1 MMKDFFKALIKI
13 IVIFFCFEIFSNLI
27 GSYVAVGL
35 FKSLNGKYM
44 IYLVSEVVMVLFVL
58 ILCILLK
65 RFKIFKDK
73 NMCFKDSVFLCIPI
87 LILSFLVLLG
97 NLNELFKVSS
107 GDLISL
113 ILYVICIGLFE
124 ETLFRGIIEG
134 ILLDEYGSSKKR
146 VIVCILLSGFIFGL
160 VHLSN
165 LLMGQDVLTTMMQF
179 FQSMAIG
186 ILFGTIYYVSRNIW
200 ALIFLHSFYDFTV
213 LLGEVNLVTGCSYMD
228 NVPMSITF
236 NSLVVSLILG
246 LIYILYSVRL
256 YKKYIDNSK
265 NLFKIDLCLYMCV
278 GLMFLSN
285 ILFSMYGVDSSK
297 YYVCNIYDEVS
308 FSKIEVHYYNYDD
321 YVINGIHIYK
331 SNGKAIVGDTVLEI
345 PEVVRVV
352 VTKNNLMII
361 SNEGEYYRLYYSKIE
376 DDGTYDLVSFEVPMI
391 SGVGYLKDSKN
402 NVYYPVVKSTSNDLF
417 IVDNNSL
424 KKVIS

>member
-1 MMKDFFKALIKI
+1 MMNKDFFKVLIKVL
-13 IVIFFCFEIFSNLI
+13 VIFIIFEIFSNLL
-27 GSYVAVGL
+27 GSYVALGI
-35 FKSLNGKYM
+35 FKSLSGKYM
-44 IYLVSEVVMVLFVL
+44 IYLVSEVVLVLFVL
-58 ILCILLK
+58 ILCIVLK
-65 RFKIFKDK
+65 KLNIFKNK
-73 NMCFKDSVFLCIPI
+73 NMSFKDSVFLCIPI
-87 LILSFLVLLG
+87 LLLSFIILLG

-113 ILYVICIGLFE
+113 IFYVICVGIFE

-134 ILLDEYGSSKKR
+134 TLIDEYGTSKKR
-146 VIVCILLSGFIFGL
+146 VITSIVLSGLIFGL

-228 NVPMSITF
+228 NVPLSITI

-246 LIYILYSVRL
+246 LIYILYSIRV
-256 YKKYIDNSK
+256 YKKYINEESVV
-265 NLFKIDLCLYMCV
+265 KIDFCLYMSIV
-278 GLMFLSN
+278 LMILSN

-297 YYVCNIYDEVS
+297 YYICNIYDDMKIS
-308 FSKIEVHYYNYDD
+308 NIEVHYYNYDD

-331 SNGKAIVGDTVLEI
+331 SNGKAIVGNDTLDI

-352 VTKNNLMII
+352 VAKNNLMII

-376 DDGTYDLVSFEVPMI
+376 EDGTYDLISFEIPLI
-391 SGVGYLKDSKN
+391 SSVGYLKDGKN
-402 NVYYPVVKSTSNDLF
+402 NIYYPVVKSTSNDLF